1 MDFVETFCHNGNK
14 FYKYIRTLLKK
25 LVDANSE
32 NKQISYFLDWKADT
46 KNIWKASRSFCSIS
60 RF

>member
-32 NKQISYFLDWKADT
+32 NKQISYFLD
-46 KNIWKASRSFCSIS
+46 
-60 RF
+60 